1 MKIWRNPE
9 FRRELRWYFAGTAL
23 FSLIG
28 FFIRPVCGLMLMS
41 ACAFF
46 IFIYMR
52 YAKKRYRAIAELSQS
67 IDRILHGQERLLIAD
82 SSEGELSILISEVQK
97 MTVRLR
103 ESSDLLIADKQRMTD
118 AIADVSHQFRT
129 PLTSMNLVVSLL
141 TEEDISTER
150 RIKLTCELKKQLQR
164 IEWLVETLL
173 KMSKIDAG
181 TVIFRSDTVDVAEL
195 VRKAVEPL
203 AISMELRSQT
213 LSVSVD
219 NEKFK
224 GDLLWSTEAIGNIL
238 KNCMEHTPANGIIE
252 ISARETLL
260 FTEIIVRDNGTGFEK
275 EDLPHIFERFYKGKN
290 AASES
295 VGIGLAF
302 SRMVITAQNGTVDAG
317 NAAEGGARFII
328 RFYKSVV

>member
-1 MKIWRNPE
+1 M
-9 FRRELRWYFAGTAL
+9 L
-23 FSLIG
+23 F
-28 FFIRPVCGLMLMS
+28 
-41 ACAFF
+41 
-46 IFIYMR
+46 
-52 YAKKRYRAIAELSQS
+52 Q
-67 IDRILHGQERLLIAD
+67 
-82 SSEGELSILISEVQK
+82 
-97 MTVRLR
+97 
-103 ESSDLLIADKQRMTD
+103 
-118 AIADVSHQFRT
+118 
-129 PLTSMNLVVSLL
+129 
-141 TEEDISTER
+141 
-150 RIKLTCELKKQLQR
+150 
-164 IEWLVETLL
+164 W
-173 KMSKIDAG
+173 
-181 TVIFRSDTVDVAEL
+181 
-195 VRKAVEPL
+195 
-203 AISMELRSQT
+203 ELRSQT

-275 EDLPHIFERFYKGKN
+275 EDIPHIFERFYKGKN